1 VVGESFLAALV
12 YLFLRH
18 DAPVVAPRPGL
29 TPRIAVAALPAF
41 AIVALP
47 VSWLV
52 TLPVAL
58 VVFVGV
64 SLALHAIPPELNHA
78 LRRR

>member
-1 VVGESFLAALV
+1 MMLPWWHPGPGSRRASSS
-12 YLFLRH
+12 
-18 DAPVVAPRPGL
+18 PRC
-29 TPRIAVAALPAF
+29 PAF